1 MGLGMGHSVSPV
13 PGFGKHSIDF
23 GERDPDPPA
32 HHHVGPWAVFQA
44 FDPQRYTREDR
55 HRAAL
60 AMRYLVMD
68 PNAPRADLVA
78 VGRRALA
85 TVLMARL
92 MGERID
98 DVALY
103 VRVMHAPSSQH
114 NATVRGYR

>member
-1 MGLGMGHSVSPV
+1 MADSVTPV
-13 PGFGKHSIDF
+13 PGFGKNAIDF
-23 GERDPDPPA
+23 GERAPDPPA

-55 HRAAL
+55 SRAAM

-68 PNAPRADLVA
+68 PASPRPEIVA

-85 TVLMARL
+85 TAFMARL

-98 DVALY
+98 EVALY
-103 VRVMHAPSSQH
+103 VRVMHAPSVDH
-114 NATVRGYR
+114 GATAKGYR